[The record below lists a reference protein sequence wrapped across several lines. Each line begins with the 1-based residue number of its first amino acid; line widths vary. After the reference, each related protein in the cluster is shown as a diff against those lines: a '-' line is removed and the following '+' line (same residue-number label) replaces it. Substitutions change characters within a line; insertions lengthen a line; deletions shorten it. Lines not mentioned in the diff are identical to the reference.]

1 MKKANL
7 FMAAILLT
15 SLMIFG
21 CNPVKT
27 VNRAKEAAPSAGL
40 AMEANE
46 KAAAPTPSPA
56 VPKTEKNRPSMNRK
70 IVYSANFKIEVSD
83 VQKAISQI
91 KELSSSNKGYLESSW
106 VKKDENKRKYGSI
119 NLRVPPANLD
129 RITAEIK
136 KLGNVLDESLTSED
150 VTKYYYDLKARLKN
164 SQKFEARVLKLLE
177 TKTAKLKDV
186 LETEQ
191 ELSRI
196 RENIE
201 GLQGEIN
208 YYNNL
213 ISLCSVQIEISEAGT
228 VIPSKGN
235 IFQPVIDTTF
245 EAIGAFLMSCGAIL
259 IVLAAAIPWFI
270 LAAVIFYIGR
280 SVWKRVKK

>member
-1 MKKANL
+1 MKKIHL
-7 FMAAILLT
+7 FLAVTLLA
-15 SLMIFG
+15 SLALFG
-21 CNPVKT
+21 CNPPKPDI
-27 VNRAKEAAPSAGL
+27 RA
-40 AMEANE
+40 
-46 KAAAPTPSPA
+46 KAAAPAGLEMMAVNEEAAAPMPSPA
-56 VPKTEKNRPSMNRK
+56 APKPQKAQASMTRK
-70 IVYSANFKIEVSD
+70 IVYSANFKIEVAD
-83 VQKAISQI
+83 VQKAITQI
-91 KELSSSNKGYLESSW
+91 KGLAYSNKGYLESSW
-106 VKKDENKRKYGSI
+106 IKKDENKRRFGSV

-164 SQKFEARVLKLLE
+164 SQRFEARIIKLLE

-196 RENIE
+196 RESIE

-213 ISLCSVQIEISEAGT
+213 VSLSSVQIDISEAGT

-245 EAIGAFLMSCGAIL
+245 EAIGAFLMSLGSIL
-259 IVLAAAIPWFI
+259 VLLAAALPWLI
-270 LAAVIFYIGR
+270 LAAIVAYTGR
-280 SVWKRVKK
+280 LIWKRRK